1 MRTETPAAPRP
12 GAAGAATS
20 GAPHLLRAP
29 RLPGPEAGFG
39 PLLRDWRNRRGISQL
54 EMALRSGVSQRHV
67 SFLETGRA
75 KPSREMVIQLAG
87 ALDVPLRQQNALLL
101 AAGFAP
107 IYRESDLGAPELS
120 EVRHALDHMLAQ
132 QEPYPCVVIDRLWNL
147 LQANR
152 AAQLFTQA
160 LLPAGFAPSTDQP
173 LNLLKLVLD
182 PRALKP
188 AIVNWQETAR
198 YLVQGTYSEVLSDG
212 GDAQA
217 VAFIDEIMAYPDVAP
232 LMRRAPT
239 IGRPLP
245 VLSVEYR
252 LGRQAVKVFTTIATL
267 GTPQDVTLQ
276 EIRIENFF
284 PADAASARYF
294 QELAATT

>member
-1 MRTETPAAPRP
+1 MTIETPSAAQ
-12 GAAGAATS
+12 
-20 GAPHLLRAP
+20 LFRAP

-39 PLLRDWRNRRGISQL
+39 ALLRDWRHRRGVSQL
-54 EMALRSGVSQRHV
+54 ETSLRSGVSQRHV

-75 KPSREMVIQLAG
+75 KPSREMVVQLAA

-107 IYRESDLGAPELS
+107 IYRESDLAAPELT
-120 EVRHALDHMLAQ
+120 EVRQALDHMLAQ

-152 AAQLFTQA
+152 AAQAFTAA
-160 LLPAGFAPSTDQP
+160 LLPADYAPPADGKP
-173 LNLLKLVLD
+173 PNLLKLVLD
-182 PRALKP
+182 PKGLKP
-188 AIVNWQETAR
+188 AVVNWEEATR
-198 YLVQGTYSEVLSDG
+198 YLVQATYSELLSDG

-217 VAFIDEIMAYPDVAP
+217 VTFLDEIMAYPDVAP

-252 LGRQAVKVFTTIATL
+252 VAGQSVKVFTTIATL

-284 PADAASARYF
+284 PTDAASEKYFRDLARK
-294 QELAATT
+294 AG